1 MTSPISS
8 LSKPSPMQAA
18 YDLAKNQSSKA
29 QENVFAKV
37 RTLQSSSVEDNPKV
51 KVYPRSSRG
60 AAVKVL
66 ISQIAKDLASQN
78 AVDQTS

>member
-1 MTSPISS
+1 MTPPISS

-29 QENVFAKV
+29 QQNVFTKV
-37 RTLQSSSVEDNPKV
+37 RTLQSSSVEDNSKV

-60 AAVKVL
+60 ASVKVL
-66 ISQIAKDLASQN
+66 ISQIAKDLAAQN
-78 AVDQTS
+78 SVEQAS